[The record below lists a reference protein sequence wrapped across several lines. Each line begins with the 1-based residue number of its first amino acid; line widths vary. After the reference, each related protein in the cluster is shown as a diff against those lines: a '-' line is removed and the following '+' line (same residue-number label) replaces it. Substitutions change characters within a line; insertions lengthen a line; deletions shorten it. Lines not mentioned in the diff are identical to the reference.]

1 MTLSKAAIKKLA
13 GALVVLLGIAAIA
26 ISLLGKSKSDDR
38 LGTVTRQDLIQR
50 VTIAGTVISRRRTVV
65 AAPYN
70 GYVRQIFVKVGDK
83 VKPGQPLVSVAQSLQ
98 SNEPVFPLRA
108 PYEGTV
114 MHVNKHEG
122 EYVKEGDSQDYI
134 LRIDDLAKLFVQA
147 NAPEMDWARLKNGL
161 ETTVKASALPAKTY
175 TGRITELTLAPQP
188 SQSGG
193 GSGSGGGEYPVRIE
207 ILDADALIGPGMS
220 VVVDITTN
228 KKANVLTLRHEFVF
242 RGTDGDYVILPKT
255 GKRKIE
261 VGLQNDEFVEVK
273 NGVDENTTVR
283 QVDFSDL
290 PETGSASGSP

>member
-1 MTLSKAAIKKLA
+1 MALSKIATKRLIVV
-13 GALVVLLGIAAIA
+13 ALTIAALAVIG
-26 ISLLGKSKSDDR
+26 LTMFGKRKSESNT
-38 LGTVTRQDLIQR
+38 GVVTRQDLVQR

-70 GYVRQIFVKVGDK
+70 GYVKAIFVKVGDH

-98 SNEPVFPLRA
+98 SSEPVFPLRA

-122 EYVKEGDSQDYI
+122 EYVKEGDSIDYI
-134 LRIDDLAKLFVQA
+134 LRIDDLTQLFVQA

-161 ETTVKASALPAKTY
+161 ETTVKASALPTHTY
-175 TGRITELTLAPQP
+175 EGHITELTLAPQP

-193 GSGSGGGEYPVRIE
+193 GGGGGGEYPVRIV
-207 ILDADALIGPGMS
+207 IDDPDQAIGPGMS

-228 KKANVLTLRHEFVF
+228 KKANALTLRHEFVF
-242 RGTDGDYVILPKT
+242 RGTDGDYAIPVE
-255 GKRKIE
+255 GKKVKIE
-261 VGLQNDEFVEVK
+261 VGLQNDELVEVIS
-273 NGVDENTTVR
+273 GLAEGAQVR

-290 PETGSASGSP
+290 PEPSAP